1 MKELGAARCIRWC
14 MRRTNIYLDPD
25 QTEALDRLAK
35 EEGVSLAELRR
46 LLDRALTSR
55 DDDLAAD
62 IAAIDESFGAL
73 QDVDIPARGPG
84 DRETHLARMW
94 QIAS

>member
-1 MKELGAARCIRWC
+1 

-35 EEGVSLAELRR
+35 EEGVSRAELIRR

-84 DRETHLARMW
+84 DRETHLARMS

>member
-1 MKELGAARCIRWC
+1 
-14 MRRTNIYLDPD
+14 MRRISIHLDAD
-25 QTEALDRLAK
+25 QVAMLDRLAK
-35 EEGVSLAELRR
+35 DEGVSRAELIRR

-73 QDVDIPARGPG
+73 QDVDFPARGPG

>member
-1 MKELGAARCIRWC
+1 MK
-14 MRRTNIYLDPD
+14 RTNIYLDAG
-25 QTEALDRLAK
+25 QTAALDQLAK
-35 EEGVSLAELRR
+35 EEGVSRAELIRR
-46 LLDRALTSR
+46 LLDRALANQ
-55 DDDLAAD
+55 DDDLTAD

-84 DRETHLARMW
+84 DREAHLARMW